1 MKEHGVWSMKY
12 EKEVRNIWIVRIWI
26 YEQRYF
32 IAMNR

>member
-1 MKEHGVWSMKY
+1 MMYEGAWSMKY

-26 YEQRYF
+26 YELRYF